1 MSLSKYLCT
10 FAKTKNPGSSPA
22 SNNLGEGLT
31 GTALQRYAF
40 LLKDAR
46 NYWKIFEAEGDKK
59 KKVCPACP
67 ICWARRI
74 HLIIYMRDICPIAY
88 FTIFMVLFSHFRINK
103 PLPGILFFWNSEVF
117 ILHTSWPS
125 ALYT

>member
-1 MSLSKYLCT
+1 MVGEYRFLLHRLCQR
-10 FAKTKNPGSSPA
+10 AQCELAYKLPSA
-22 SNNLGEGLT
+22 ANL
-31 GTALQRYAF
+31 LQRYAF

-46 NYWKIFEAEGDKK
+46 NYWKMFESEGDKK

-88 FTIFMVLFSHFRINK
+88 FTIFMVLFPHFRINK
-103 PLPGILFFWNSEVF
+103 PLPGILFIWNSEDF

>member
-1 MSLSKYLCT
+1 MIEEYRFFCKDYASERNESL
-10 FAKTKNPGSSPA
+10 
-22 SNNLGEGLT
+22 LT
-31 GTALQRYAF
+31 NCPVQLF
-40 LLKDAR
+40 FCKDTLFFR
-46 NYWKIFEAEGDKK
+46 KKQGIIGKCLRVRKIKRIR
-59 KKVCPACP
+59 CILACP
-67 ICWARRI
+67 MYEARRI

-88 FTIFMVLFSHFRINK
+88 FTIFMVLFPHFRINK